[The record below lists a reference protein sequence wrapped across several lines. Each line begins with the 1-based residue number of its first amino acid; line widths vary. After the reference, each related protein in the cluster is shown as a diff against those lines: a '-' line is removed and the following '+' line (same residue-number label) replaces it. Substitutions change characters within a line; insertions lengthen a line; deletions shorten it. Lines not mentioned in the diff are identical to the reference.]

1 MGTPISRCKSSTN
14 PSWLQQESPRLPSL
28 SQSTR
33 KQPEQGI
40 LIVFGKQTVV
50 DGAIGVQLAP
60 PLQVWIHQEHNPPGA
75 PRVAANSHPI
85 GSAWAVQY
93 PLQASPLQPRRN
105 ERIHPAKTA
114 QPKQDRSPSEAARIE
129 AGCHGKE
136 ERREAGGTLLLRSS
150 RAVLVSSADQQAEGQ
165 CATL

>member
-33 KQPEQGI
+33 KQPDQGI

-50 DGAIGVQLAP
+50 DCAIGVRLAP
-60 PLQVWIHQEHNPPGA
+60 RCKCGSIKGHNPPGA

-93 PLQASPLQPRRN
+93 PLQASPLQPRRK
-105 ERIHPAKTA
+105 ERINPAKTA
-114 QPKQDRSPSEAARIE
+114 QQKQDRSPSEAERIE

-136 ERREAGGTLLLRSS
+136 DRREAFGKLLLRSS
-150 RAVLVSSADQQAEGQ
+150 RAVLVSSPDQQAEG
-165 CATL
+165 